1 MQEGWISQGDK
12 VKKWLV
18 FFSFLEKKSLTF
30 FADMFD
36 IYVRIHIY
44 LFGKRKDVSL
54 SLSLSRRDFETY
66 KRN

>member
-1 MQEGWISQGDK
+1 M
-12 VKKWLV
+12 KKWLV